1 MKQWLKKWW
10 FSILMW
16 LFAAFIQIYTTI
28 SVNLYDE
35 ELLFLT
41 LILLSSITPTLMLVI
56 IGCSALPRKE
66 NKDE

>member
-16 LFAAFIQIYTTI
+16 LFAAFIEIYTI
-28 SVNLYDE
+28 IAINLYDE
-35 ELLFLT
+35 ELLFFT
-41 LILLSSITPTLMLVI
+41 LILLSSITPTMMLTVI
-56 IGCSALPRKE
+56 GFLTLPRKE

>member
-16 LFAAFIQIYTTI
+16 LFAAFIQIYTI
-28 SVNLYDE
+28 IAINLYDE

-41 LILLSSITPTLMLVI
+41 LILSSSITPTLILVI
-56 IGCSALPRKE
+56 IGFSALPIKE
-66 NKDE
+66 N